1 MTRTIRRLVAV
12 ALLCV
17 SGVGVVAH
25 SPLQHSAGL
34 ECGPGGRLHVAGGP
48 GHLVGRARVS
58 RYGWGTPHGGCS

>member
-1 MTRTIRRLVAV
+1 MARTIRRLAAV

-34 ECGPGGRLHVAGGP
+34 GMCGGGLHVVGGLGHAAGG
-48 GHLVGRARVS
+48 ARVS